1 MPTQI
6 SINHFQRT
14 NWTLE
19 DLNGKVALEATYKRP
34 SDPSSGVDGFNI
46 LVKAPG
52 IYSGETWMTREEVAS
67 LRDWLNKA
75 LDNG

>member
-1 MPTQI
+1 MSIQI
-6 SINHFQRT
+6 NSFQRK

-34 SDPSSGVDGFNI
+34 ADPSSGVDGFNI
-46 LVKAPG
+46 LVNAPG
-52 IYSGETWMTREEVAS
+52 TYRGETWMTREEVAS

-75 LDNG
+75 LEA